1 MRASRLLSILM
12 LLQAKGRV
20 SASALADEVEVSL
33 RTIYRDID
41 ELSAAGVPVYAE
53 RGRAGGFQLLDGW
66 RTRLTGLTALEAQAL
81 FLAGL
86 PGPAAEL
93 GLAEVM
99 EAAQQK
105 LLAALPA
112 GWQGDATRVG
122 ARFHLDPVGWF
133 RDSAPVDHLPAIAA
147 AVWNERRLRIR
158 YESWSGIVDREIA
171 PLGLV
176 LKSGIWYLAAAIGRP
191 SDGNPSDGNTR
202 TYRLSNIRSLSVLDE
217 SFARPPDFDLAA
229 YWAEATRRF
238 ETEIYRDTATLRV
251 SPRGLKQLG
260 ELSAAVAEA
269 AARSAEAPDGE
280 GWTRLVIPIE
290 SIDHAA
296 RQLIGLG
303 AEAEVL
309 APVALRASIGETAGR
324 MAALYAADAPD
335 RRAARAACSAPST
348 APQARSA
355 DTLSSCSAP
364 FTARPTA

>member
-12 LLQAKGRV
+12 LLQAKGRL
-20 SASALADEVEVSL
+20 SAAALAAELEVSL

-41 ELSAAGVPVYAE
+41 ELSAAGVPIYAE

-112 GWQGDATRVG
+112 GWQGDARRVG

-133 RDSAPVDHLPAIAA
+133 RDSMPVDQLPAIAA
-147 AVWNERRLRIR
+147 AVWSERRLRIR

-176 LKSGIWYLAAAIGRP
+176 LKS
-191 SDGNPSDGNTR
+191 
-202 TYRLSNIRSLSVLDE
+202 
-217 SFARPPDFDLAA
+217 
-229 YWAEATRRF
+229 
-238 ETEIYRDTATLRV
+238 
-251 SPRGLKQLG
+251 
-260 ELSAAVAEA
+260 
-269 AARSAEAPDGE
+269 
-280 GWTRLVIPIE
+280 
-290 SIDHAA
+290 
-296 RQLIGLG
+296 
-303 AEAEVL
+303 
-309 APVALRASIGETAGR
+309 
-324 MAALYAADAPD
+324 
-335 RRAARAACSAPST
+335 
-348 APQARSA
+348 
-355 DTLSSCSAP
+355 
-364 FTARPTA
+364 

>member
-20 SASALADEVEVSL
+20 SAPALAAELEVSL

-53 RGRAGGFQLLDGW
+53 RGRYGGFQLLDGW

-99 EAAQQK
+99 EAAQLK

-112 GWQGDATRVG
+112 GWQDDARRVG

-133 RDSAPVDHLPAIAA
+133 RFTAPVDHLPAIAE
-147 AVWNERRLRIR
+147 AVWAERRLRIR
-158 YESWSGIVDREIA
+158 YESWNGIVDREIA

-176 LKSGIWYLAAAIGRP
+176 LKAGTWYLAAAIG
-191 SDGNPSDGNTR
+191 DDTR
-202 TYRLSNIRSLSVLDE
+202 TYRLSNILALSVLGE
-217 SFARPPDFDLAA
+217 GFARPPDFDLAA
-229 YWAEATRRF
+229 YWAASTRRF
-238 ETEIYRDTATLRV
+238 EAEIYRDTATLRV
-251 SPRGLKQLG
+251 SPRGVKQLR
-260 ELSAAVAEA
+260 EISAAIAEA
-269 AARSAEAPDGE
+269 VARTLEPPDDE
-280 GWTRLVIPIE
+280 GWMRLVIPIE

-296 RQLIGLG
+296 QELVRLG

-309 APVALRASIGETAGR
+309 APAPLRARLGETASR
-324 MAALYAADAPD
+324 LAALYANG
-335 RRAARAACSAPST
+335 AAGSGTEP
-348 APQARSA
+348 P
-355 DTLSSCSAP
+355 
-364 FTARPTA
+364 